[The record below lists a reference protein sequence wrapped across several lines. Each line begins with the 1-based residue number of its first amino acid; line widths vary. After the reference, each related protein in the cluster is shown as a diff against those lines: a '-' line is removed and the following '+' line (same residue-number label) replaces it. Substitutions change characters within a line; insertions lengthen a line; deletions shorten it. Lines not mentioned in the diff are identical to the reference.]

1 MGVDAESMHRVF
13 SSQELGGGTSDN
25 VQKDDKNQ
33 AVSQKD
39 DSTQNCLQFDRDTL
53 INLQQS
59 DERLQGIRDKLV
71 PKKEMDKDRVCF
83 YVKDGL
89 IMRKRQG
96 NLITSIRGIPQD
108 NMILCI
114 R

>member
-1 MGVDAESMHRVF
+1 MHRVF
-13 SSQELGGGTSDN
+13 SSQELGGGTSDT

-71 PKKEMDKDRVCF
+71 PKKKWTKIGFAFMSKMV
-83 YVKDGL
+83 
-89 IMRKRQG
+89 
-96 NLITSIRGIPQD
+96 
-108 NMILCI
+108 
-114 R
+114 